1 VEAHGQDL
9 LLELTAELTFTGRF
23 HYRDF
28 EGLQVDWELRRAL
41 NRPRSGNLPNSWS
54 WHETYGG
61 WEDDRYASSIWYKW
75 RLSLLLYLQVV
86 LHETEMS
93 LREWQ
98 RQGLIGGSACRED
111 EVTMMFSHSMFA
123 AIEQMFGM
131 HCGPAF
137 NIFRSL
143 NRFLTL
149 LARVRRAVIET
160 GPVRIG

>member
-1 VEAHGQDL
+1 
-9 LLELTAELTFTGRF
+9 
-23 HYRDF
+23 
-28 EGLQVDWELRRAL
+28 
-41 NRPRSGNLPNSWS
+41 
-54 WHETYGG
+54 
-61 WEDDRYASSIWYKW
+61 
-75 RLSLLLYLQVV
+75 
-86 LHETEMS
+86 MS

-123 AIEQMFGM
+123 AIAQMFGM

-160 GPVRIG
+160 APVRIG